1 MLKLY
6 ASNLSIA
13 RVSKILARYNLK
25 ASISKDVLQIDS
37 SLPDELLIELCSCV
51 TVTKV
56 QNFASESSD
65 EPDECEAENQNQ
77 PKSDFQSSNLTEEA
91 PKEVPEVIAE
101 VCEES
106 PKVDF
111 DDDTTYFEPDGT
123 LLKSPNILYNT
134 VKRGEV
140 YLCDFWVPLGCEQ
153 GGKRPAIIV
162 QNDIGNHYS
171 PTTIVVPC
179 TTALKHYQPT
189 HISIEQADTKFY
201 YSNLQENNTVLAEQ
215 ITTIDKSRLLQFF
228 GEMSDEFMDKLQDS
242 IDISLGLRRK
252 ETIKKVPIRVE
263 VPVRKDVIVEVPAP
277 AEPRDINQNQL
288 QLLTIVNV
296 KDLYEVSKMSGSNE
310 EKAKTILK
318 LFGFDLNQ
326 KGVKYLLKAMLI
338 SLATPN
344 FTLESLCKT
353 VSLQEKEDE
362 ADEVM
367 RLIVARYKETLRIK
381 KARVLDFIR
390 LTTTFIK

>member
-1 MLKLY
+1 MLQLFV
-6 ASNLSIA
+6 SDLSIA
-13 RVSKILARYNLK
+13 RVSKILARYNVK
-25 ASISKDVLQIDS
+25 ASISNDVLQIDG
-37 SLPDELLIELCSCV
+37 SLSDELFAVLCSCI
-51 TVTKV
+51 TISKV
-56 QNFASESSD
+56 QNFASEYSD
-65 EPDECEAENQNQ
+65 ETAECEAMTETQSE
-77 PKSDFQSSNLTEEA
+77 SDFQVSNLTEEVPAEIPEATADMLQESLETA
-91 PKEVPEVIAE
+91 PY
-101 VCEES
+101 
-106 PKVDF
+106 
-111 DDDTTYFEPDGT
+111 DDTAYFEPDGT
-123 LLKSPNILYNT
+123 LLKAPNPLYNT

-140 YLCDFWVPLGCEQ
+140 YLCDFGFPLGCEQ

-171 PTTIVVPC
+171 STTIVVPC

-189 HISIEQADTKFY
+189 HISTEQADTKFY

-252 ETIKKVPIRVE
+252 ETVKEVPIRVE

-296 KDLYEVSKMSGSNE
+296 KELYEVSKMSGSNE

-367 RLIVARYKETLRIK
+367 RLIVARYKETLQLKGSRI
-381 KARVLDFIR
+381 LDFIR